1 MGGWVERKKGRKDGR
16 TYRWIDEREEGQ
28 MEGGVDEWKD
38 GWVAE
43 WLEERK
49 RGREGVWMM
58 ERQTNGRKRGMMGG
72 RTERWVGNGWRE
84 QNPLILT
91 FWCLMENLKV
101 PPASPGPGRS
111 QSSVSKL
118 TSMRL

>member
-1 MGGWVERKKGRKDGR
+1 M
-16 TYRWIDEREEGQ
+16 
-28 MEGGVDEWKD
+28 DEWKD
-38 GWVAE
+38 RWIAE

-49 RGREGVWMM
+49 RGREGVWMDGKADRWKEERDNGWMDGKMGDQWM
-58 ERQTNGRKRGMMGG
+58 ERTK
-72 RTERWVGNGWRE
+72 
-84 QNPLILT
+84 PSHPLT
-91 FWCLMENLKV
+91 FWRPMENLKA